1 MKIKGI
7 NKKKNLNISL
17 KKNLENSIYLLFFER
32 YPKAILN
39 AAQYLFWHSMDVVVW
54 RDLKMGSW
62 QILQY
67 LSINYR
73 TIAHIF
79 LLSCQQW
86 HLFDKILTG
95 GVGRVVFPIYISD
108 KLLSLSLSLMEM
120 NGKTLGRLL
129 V

>member
-1 MKIKGI
+1 MKKW
-7 NKKKNLNISL
+7 SEYFL
-17 KKNLENSIYLLFFER
+17 KNSIYLLFFER

-39 AAQYLFWHSMDVVVW
+39 AAQYLFWHSMDVVVS

-79 LLSCQQW
+79 PLSCQQW
-86 HLFDKILTG
+86 HLFDEILTE
-95 GVGRVVFPIYISD
+95 V
-108 KLLSLSLSLMEM
+108 
-120 NGKTLGRLL
+120 
-129 V
+129 